1 MKSLYEYNDDDIYH
15 EKARILQDMDELDSA
30 LRHLSPDK
38 YNNMLRKLA
47 LITDAGL
54 ELGASSM
61 DKRIPDQILEDVSEL
76 AGMVDSALEEW
87 ITAEDIE

>member
-1 MKSLYEYNDDDIYH
+1 MKTLYQYATNDIYH

-47 LITDAGL
+47 LIANAGL
-54 ELGASSM
+54 ELEQPGM
-61 DKRIPDQILEDVSEL
+61 DPRVTDEILSDVSEL
-76 AGMVDSALEEW
+76 AGMVDQALEEW
-87 ITAEDIE
+87 ITAEDVE